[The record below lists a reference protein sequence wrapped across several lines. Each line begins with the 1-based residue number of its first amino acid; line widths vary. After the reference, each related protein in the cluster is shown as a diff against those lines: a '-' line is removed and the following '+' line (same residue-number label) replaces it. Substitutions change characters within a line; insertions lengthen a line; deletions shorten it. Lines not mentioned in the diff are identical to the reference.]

1 MQAGTLIAKKNLFEL
16 GAIVKRLIIYT
27 CLALLTRAAFADEAL
42 DNELAS
48 LQHAWA
54 KATYQTSKDQQ
65 EAAFKTLTE
74 QAHQLTAKNPEA
86 NEAQIWEAIVLS
98 GYAKSMGP
106 LHPVNALKA
115 AEQAR
120 DLLLASIKTNP
131 QALNGSAYTTLGSL
145 YFRVPGWP
153 IGFGD
158 KKKGREYLEKA
169 LQLNPAG
176 IDSNYFY
183 ADYLR
188 AQGDYSQAV
197 TYYQKALQAPARP
210 GREDA
215 DAGRR
220 QDIEEGLKL
229 AQSKLK

>member
-1 MQAGTLIAKKNLFEL
+1 M
-16 GAIVKRLIIYT
+16 KRWMLYT
-27 CLALLTRAAFADEAL
+27 CLTLLTHAAFADEHL
-42 DNELAS
+42 ESELS
-48 LQHAWA
+48 NLQHAWA
-54 KATYQTSKDQQ
+54 KATYQTTKDQQ
-65 EAAFKTLTE
+65 EPAFKALSE
-74 QAHQLTAKNPEA
+74 QAHLLTSKNPDASEA
-86 NEAQIWEAIVLS
+86 MIWEAIVLS

-120 DLLLASIKTNP
+120 DLLLASIKANP

-169 LQLNPAG
+169 LQLNPTG

-188 AQGDYSQAV
+188 AQGDNAQAV

-215 DAGRR
+215 DAGRKL
-220 QDIEEGLKL
+220 DVEEGLRL

>member
-1 MQAGTLIAKKNLFEL
+1 M
-16 GAIVKRLIIYT
+16 KRWMLYT
-27 CLALLTRAAFADEAL
+27 CLALLSQAALADEAL
-42 DNELAS
+42 DSDLAS

-54 KATYQTSKDQQ
+54 KATYQTPKDQQ
-65 EAAFKTLTE
+65 EVAFKALTE
-74 QAHQLTAKNPEA
+74 QAHQLAAKNPEA
-86 NEAQIWEAIVLS
+86 NEAMIWEAIVLS

-106 LHPVNALKA
+106 LHPMNALKA

-183 ADYLR
+183 ADFLR

-215 DAGRR
+215 DAGRK
-220 QDIEEGLKL
+220 QEVEEGLKL

>member
-1 MQAGTLIAKKNLFEL
+1 M
-16 GAIVKRLIIYT
+16 KRWMIYT
-27 CLALLTRAAFADEAL
+27 CLAMLTSAAFADEML
-42 DNELAS
+42 DNELAT

-65 EAAFKTLTE
+65 EPAFKVLTE
-74 QAHQLTAKNPEA
+74 QAHQLTTQHPDA
-86 NEAQIWEAIVLS
+86 NEAMIWEAIVLS

-131 QALNGSAYTTLGSL
+131 QALHGSAYTTLGSL

-169 LQLNPAG
+169 LQLNPTG

-183 ADYLR
+183 ADFLR

-215 DAGRR
+215 DAGRK
-220 QDIEEGLKL
+220 QEIEEGLRL

>member
-1 MQAGTLIAKKNLFEL
+1 M
-16 GAIVKRLIIYT
+16 KRWMIYT
-27 CLALLTRAAFADEAL
+27 CLALLTSAAFADEML
-42 DNELAS
+42 DNELAT

-65 EAAFKTLTE
+65 EAAFKPLSE
-74 QAHQLTAKNPEA
+74 QAHHLTTQHPDA
-86 NEAQIWEAIVLS
+86 NEAMIWEAIVLS

-106 LHPVNALKA
+106 LQPLSALKA

-131 QALNGSAYTTLGSL
+131 QALHGSAYTTLGSL

-169 LQLNPAG
+169 LQLNPTG

-183 ADYLR
+183 ADFLR

-215 DAGRR
+215 DAGRK
-220 QDIEEGLKL
+220 QEIEEGLRL

>member
-1 MQAGTLIAKKNLFEL
+1 MKKWIIIAS
-16 GAIVKRLIIYT
+16 
-27 CLALLTRAAFADEAL
+27 LALFGSSALADEAL
-42 DNELAS
+42 DSEIAN
-48 LQHAWA
+48 LQHNWA
-54 KATYQTSKDQQ
+54 KATYQTTKDQQ
-65 EAAFKTLTE
+65 EPAFKALVE
-74 QAHQLTAKNPEA
+74 QAHQLSARYPEA
-86 NEAQIWEAIVLS
+86 SEAMIWEAITLS

-120 DLLLASIKTNP
+120 DLLQASIKSNP
-131 QALNGSAYTTLGSL
+131 QALHGSAYTTLGSL

-158 KKKGREYLEKA
+158 KKKAREYLEKA
-169 LQLNPAG
+169 LQLNPTG

-183 ADYLR
+183 ADFLR
-188 AQGDYSQAV
+188 AQGEYAQAV
-197 TYYQKALQAPARP
+197 TYYQKALQAPARA

-220 QDIEEGLKL
+220 QEVEEGLRL
-229 AQSKLK
+229 AQSKSK

>member
-1 MQAGTLIAKKNLFEL
+1 MFGIDIAKLKYLKR
-16 GAIVKRLIIYT
+16 GANVKRWMLYT
-27 CLALLTRAAFADEAL
+27 CLTLLTQGALADEAL
-42 DNELAS
+42 DSELTS

-54 KATYQTSKDQQ
+54 KATYQTPKDQQ
-65 EAAFKTLTE
+65 EPAFKALTE
-74 QAHQLTAKNPEA
+74 QAHQLLAKNPEA
-86 NEAQIWEAIVLS
+86 NEAMIWEAITLS

-169 LQLNPAG
+169 LQLNPTG

-188 AQGDYSQAV
+188 AQGEYSQAV

-215 DAGRR
+215 DAGRK
-220 QDIEEGLKL
+220 QEVEEGLRL
-229 AQSKLK
+229 AQSKFK

>member
-1 MQAGTLIAKKNLFEL
+1 M
-16 GAIVKRLIIYT
+16 KRWMIYT
-27 CLALLTRAAFADEAL
+27 CLAMLTSAAFADEML
-42 DNELAS
+42 DNELAT

-65 EAAFKTLTE
+65 EPAFKALTE
-74 QAHQLTAKNPEA
+74 QAHQLTTQHPDA
-86 NEAQIWEAIVLS
+86 NEAMIWEAIVLS

-131 QALNGSAYTTLGSL
+131 QALHGSAYTTLGSL

-169 LQLNPAG
+169 LQLNPTG

-183 ADYLR
+183 AEFLR

-215 DAGRR
+215 DAGRK
-220 QDIEEGLKL
+220 QEIEEGLRL

>member
-1 MQAGTLIAKKNLFEL
+1 M
-16 GAIVKRLIIYT
+16 KRWMLTT
-27 CLALLTRAAFADEAL
+27 CFALLTTTAVADEAL
-42 DNELAS
+42 DTALAT
-48 LQHAWA
+48 LQHHWA
-54 KATYQTSKDQQ
+54 TATYHTAKNEQ
-65 EAAFKTLTE
+65 EAAFKALVE
-74 QAHQLTAKNPEA
+74 EAHQTSQQYAGASEA
-86 NEAQIWEAIVLS
+86 MIWEAIVLS

-120 DLLLASIKTNP
+120 DLLLASLQTHP

-158 KKKGREYLEKA
+158 KKKAREYLEKA
-169 LQLNPAG
+169 LQINPTG

-183 ADYLR
+183 ADFLR
-188 AQGDYSQAV
+188 AQGDYAQAV
-197 TYYQKALQAPARP
+197 NYYQKALQAPARP

-215 DAGRR
+215 DAGRKVE
-220 QDIEEGLKL
+220 IEEGLRL

>member
-1 MQAGTLIAKKNLFEL
+1 M
-16 GAIVKRLIIYT
+16 KRWMLYT
-27 CLALLTRAAFADEAL
+27 CLTLLSQAALADEAL
-42 DNELAS
+42 DSDLAS

-54 KATYQTSKDQQ
+54 KATYQTPKDQQ
-65 EAAFKTLTE
+65 EIAFKALTE
-74 QAHQLTAKNPEA
+74 QAHQLAAKDPEA
-86 NEAQIWEAIVLS
+86 NEAMIWEAIVLS

-106 LHPVNALKA
+106 LHPMNALKA

-183 ADYLR
+183 ADFLR

-215 DAGRR
+215 DAGRK
-220 QDIEEGLKL
+220 QEVEEGLKL

>member
-1 MQAGTLIAKKNLFEL
+1 MKRWILILSL
-16 GAIVKRLIIYT
+16 SMLSH
-27 CLALLTRAAFADEAL
+27 AAYADDAL
-42 DNELAS
+42 DKDLAS

-54 KATYQTSKDQQ
+54 KATYHTAKNDQ
-65 EAAFKTLTE
+65 ETAFKALSE
-74 QAHQLTAKNPEA
+74 QAHQLAIAHPGASEA
-86 NEAQIWEAIVLS
+86 MIWEAIVLS

-106 LHPVNALKA
+106 LHPMNALKA

-120 DLLLASIKTNP
+120 DLLLTSIQNNP

-169 LQLNPAG
+169 LQLNPEG

-188 AQGDYSQAV
+188 AQGDYTQAV

-215 DAGRR
+215 DAGRK
-220 QDIEEGLKL
+220 QEAEEGLRL

>member
-1 MQAGTLIAKKNLFEL
+1 MKKWM
-16 GAIVKRLIIYT
+16 IYAS
-27 CLALLTRAAFADEAL
+27 LALLSTGAMADEAL
-42 DNELAS
+42 DTDLAA
-48 LQHAWA
+48 LQHNWA

-65 EAAFKTLTE
+65 EPAFKALVE
-74 QAHQLTAKNPEA
+74 QAHQLSTRYPEA
-86 NEAQIWEAIVLS
+86 NEAMIWEAITLS

-131 QALNGSAYTTLGSL
+131 QALHGSAYTTLGSL

-158 KKKGREYLEKA
+158 KKKAREYLEKA

-183 ADYLR
+183 ADFLR
-188 AQGDYSQAV
+188 AQGEYSQAV
-197 TYYQKALQAPARP
+197 TYYQKALQAPTRP

-215 DAGRR
+215 DAGRK
-220 QDIEEGLKL
+220 QEIEEGLRL
-229 AQSKLK
+229 AQSKSK

>member
-1 MQAGTLIAKKNLFEL
+1 MKKWIIIAS
-16 GAIVKRLIIYT
+16 
-27 CLALLTRAAFADEAL
+27 LALFGSSALADQAL
-42 DNELAS
+42 DAEIIS
-48 LQHAWA
+48 LQHNWA
-54 KATYQTSKDQQ
+54 KANYQTAKDQQ
-65 EAAFKTLTE
+65 EPAFKALVE
-74 QAHQLTAKNPEA
+74 QAHQLSTRYPEA
-86 NEAQIWEAIVLS
+86 SEVMIWEAITLS

-120 DLLLASIKTNP
+120 DLLLASIKNNP
-131 QALNGSAYTTLGSL
+131 QALHGSAYTTLGSL

-158 KKKGREYLEKA
+158 KKKAREYLEKA
-169 LQLNPAG
+169 LQLNPNG

-183 ADYLR
+183 ADFLR
-188 AQGDYSQAV
+188 AQGEYAEAV
-197 TYYQKALQAPARP
+197 SYYQKALQAPARP

-220 QDIEEGLKL
+220 QEAEEGLRL
-229 AQSKLK
+229 AQSKSK

>member
-1 MQAGTLIAKKNLFEL
+1 M
-16 GAIVKRLIIYT
+16 KRWMLLT
-27 CLALLTRAAFADEAL
+27 CLTLFTGAALADATL
-42 DNELAS
+42 DSELAT

-54 KATYQTSKDQQ
+54 KATYQTTKDQQ
-65 EAAFKTLTE
+65 EAAFKALSE
-74 QAHQLTAKNPEA
+74 QAHQLSSKNPEA
-86 NEAQIWEAIVLS
+86 AEAQIWEAIVLS

-120 DLLLASIKTNP
+120 DLLQASLQSNP
-131 QALNGSAYTTLGSL
+131 QALHGSAYTTLGSL

-158 KKKGREYLEKA
+158 KKKAREYLEKA
-169 LQLNPAG
+169 LQLNPTG

-188 AQGDYSQAV
+188 AQGDHAQAV

-215 DAGRR
+215 DAGRK

>member
-1 MQAGTLIAKKNLFEL
+1 M
-16 GAIVKRLIIYT
+16 KRWMLYT
-27 CLALLTRAAFADEAL
+27 CLALLSQAALADEAL
-42 DNELAS
+42 DSDLAS

-54 KATYQTSKDQQ
+54 KATYQTPKDQQ
-65 EAAFKTLTE
+65 ETAFKALTE
-74 QAHQLTAKNPEA
+74 QAHQLAAKNPEA
-86 NEAQIWEAIVLS
+86 NEAMIWEAIVLS

-106 LHPVNALKA
+106 LHPMNALKA

-183 ADYLR
+183 ADFLR

-215 DAGRR
+215 DAGRK
-220 QDIEEGLKL
+220 QEVEEGLKL

>member
-1 MQAGTLIAKKNLFEL
+1 
-16 GAIVKRLIIYT
+16 VKRWMIYT
-27 CLALLTRAAFADEAL
+27 CLAMLTSAAFADEML
-42 DNELAS
+42 DNELAT

-65 EAAFKTLTE
+65 EPAFKVLTE
-74 QAHQLTAKNPEA
+74 QAHQLTTQHPDA
-86 NEAQIWEAIVLS
+86 NEAMIWEAIVLS

-120 DLLLASIKTNP
+120 DLLLSSIKTNP
-131 QALNGSAYTTLGSL
+131 QALHGSAYTTLGSL

-169 LQLNPAG
+169 LQLNPTG

-183 ADYLR
+183 ADFLR

-215 DAGRR
+215 DAGRK
-220 QDIEEGLKL
+220 QEIEEGLRL

>member
-1 MQAGTLIAKKNLFEL
+1 M
-16 GAIVKRLIIYT
+16 KRWMLYT
-27 CLALLTRAAFADEAL
+27 CLALMAHAALADEAL
-42 DNELAS
+42 DTELAT

-54 KATYQTSKDQQ
+54 TATYQTAKDQQ

-74 QAHQLTAKNPEA
+74 QAHQLTSHHPDA
-86 NEAQIWEAIVLS
+86 NEAMIWEAIVLS

-106 LHPVNALKA
+106 LHPVNALKT

-120 DLLLASIKTNP
+120 DLLFASIKTNP
-131 QALNGSAYTTLGSL
+131 QALHGSAYTTLGSL

-169 LQLNPAG
+169 LQLNPTG

-188 AQGDYSQAV
+188 AQGDYNQAV

-215 DAGRR
+215 DSGRK
-220 QDIEEGLKL
+220 QEVEEGLRL
-229 AQSKLK
+229 AQGKLK

>member
-1 MQAGTLIAKKNLFEL
+1 M
-16 GAIVKRLIIYT
+16 KRWMIYT
-27 CLALLTRAAFADEAL
+27 CLALLTSAAFADEML

-65 EAAFKTLTE
+65 EAAFKSLSE
-74 QAHQLTAKNPEA
+74 QAHQLTTQHPEA
-86 NEAQIWEAIVLS
+86 NEAMIWQAIVLS

-106 LHPVNALKA
+106 LQPLSALKA

-120 DLLLASIKTNP
+120 DLLLASLKTNP
-131 QALNGSAYTTLGSL
+131 QALHGSAYTTLGSL

-169 LQLNPAG
+169 LQLNPTG

-183 ADYLR
+183 ADFLR
-188 AQGDYSQAV
+188 AQGDYSQAL

-215 DAGRR
+215 DAGRK
-220 QDIEEGLKL
+220 QEIEEGLRL

>member
-1 MQAGTLIAKKNLFEL
+1 MKRW
-16 GAIVKRLIIYT
+16 IVYS
-27 CLALLTRAAFADEAL
+27 CLALLARSAFADEMLEA
-42 DNELAS
+42 DLAN

-54 KATYQTSKDQQ
+54 KATYQTGKEQQ
-65 EAAFKTLTE
+65 EAAFKVLSD
-74 QAHQLTAKNPEA
+74 QAHQLTAKSA
-86 NEAQIWEAIVLS
+86 GASEAQIWEAIILS

-120 DLLLASIKTNP
+120 DLLLESIKTNP
-131 QALNGSAYTTLGSL
+131 QALHGSAYTTLGSL

-169 LQLNPAG
+169 LQLNPNG

-188 AQGDYSQAV
+188 AQGEYPQAV
-197 TYYQKALQAPARP
+197 NYYQKALQAPARP

-220 QDIEEGLKL
+220 QEAEEGLKL
-229 AQSKLK
+229 AQTKLK

>member
-1 MQAGTLIAKKNLFEL
+1 MKKWIIIAS
-16 GAIVKRLIIYT
+16 
-27 CLALLTRAAFADEAL
+27 LALFGSSALADEAL
-42 DNELAS
+42 DSEIAN
-48 LQHAWA
+48 LQHNWA
-54 KATYQTSKDQQ
+54 KATYQTAKDQQ
-65 EAAFKTLTE
+65 EPAFKALVE
-74 QAHQLTAKNPEA
+74 QAHQLSARYPEA
-86 NEAQIWEAIVLS
+86 SEAMIWEAITLS

-120 DLLLASIKTNP
+120 DLLLASIKSNP
-131 QALNGSAYTTLGSL
+131 QALHGSAYTTLGSL

-158 KKKGREYLEKA
+158 KKKAREYLEKA
-169 LQLNPAG
+169 LQLNPNG

-183 ADYLR
+183 ADFLR
-188 AQGDYSQAV
+188 AQGEYAEAV
-197 TYYQKALQAPARP
+197 SYYQKALQAPARP

-220 QDIEEGLKL
+220 QEAEEGLRL
-229 AQSKLK
+229 AQSKSK

>member
-1 MQAGTLIAKKNLFEL
+1 M
-16 GAIVKRLIIYT
+16 KRWMIYT
-27 CLALLTRAAFADEAL
+27 CLAMLTSAAFADEML
-42 DNELAS
+42 DNELAT

-65 EAAFKTLTE
+65 EPAFKALSE
-74 QAHQLTAKNPEA
+74 QAHQLTTQHPDA
-86 NEAQIWEAIVLS
+86 NEAMIWEAIVLS

-131 QALNGSAYTTLGSL
+131 QALHGSAYTTLGSL

-169 LQLNPAG
+169 LQLNPTG

-183 ADYLR
+183 ADFLR

-215 DAGRR
+215 DAGRK
-220 QDIEEGLKL
+220 QEIEEGLRL

>member
-1 MQAGTLIAKKNLFEL
+1 MKKWIIIAS
-16 GAIVKRLIIYT
+16 
-27 CLALLTRAAFADEAL
+27 LALFGGSALADQAL
-42 DNELAS
+42 DAEIIN
-48 LQHAWA
+48 LQHNWA
-54 KATYQTSKDQQ
+54 KANYQTAKDQQ
-65 EAAFKTLTE
+65 EPAFKALVE
-74 QAHQLTAKNPEA
+74 QAHQLSTRYPEA
-86 NEAQIWEAIVLS
+86 SEAMIWEAITLS

-120 DLLLASIKTNP
+120 DLLLTSIKSNP
-131 QALNGSAYTTLGSL
+131 QALHGSAYTTLGSL

-158 KKKGREYLEKA
+158 KKKAREYLEKA
-169 LQLNPAG
+169 LQINPTG

-183 ADYLR
+183 ADFLR
-188 AQGDYSQAV
+188 AQGEYAQAV

-215 DAGRR
+215 DAGRK
-220 QDIEEGLKL
+220 QEVEEGLRL
-229 AQSKLK
+229 AQSKAK

>member
-1 MQAGTLIAKKNLFEL
+1 M
-16 GAIVKRLIIYT
+16 KRWILYT
-27 CLALLTRAAFADEAL
+27 CLALLARSAFAEEAL
-42 DNELAS
+42 DNELAT

-54 KATYQTSKDQQ
+54 KATYQTAKDQQ
-65 EAAFKTLTE
+65 EAAFKALSE
-74 QAHQLTAKNPEA
+74 QAHQLSTKYADA
-86 NEAQIWEAIVLS
+86 SEAQIWEAIVLS

-131 QALNGSAYTTLGSL
+131 QALHGSAYTTLGSL

-169 LQLNPAG
+169 LQLNPNG

-188 AQGDYSQAV
+188 AQGENAQAM
-197 TYYQKALQAPARP
+197 TYYQKALQASARP

-220 QDIEEGLKL
+220 QEAEEGLKL

>member
-1 MQAGTLIAKKNLFEL
+1 M
-16 GAIVKRLIIYT
+16 KRWMIYT
-27 CLALLTRAAFADEAL
+27 CLAMLTSAAFADEML
-42 DNELAS
+42 DNELAT

-65 EAAFKTLTE
+65 EPAFKALTE
-74 QAHQLTAKNPEA
+74 QAHQLTTQHPDA
-86 NEAQIWEAIVLS
+86 NEAMIWEAIVLS

-131 QALNGSAYTTLGSL
+131 QALHGSAYTTLGSL

-169 LQLNPAG
+169 IQLNPTG

-183 ADYLR
+183 ADFLR

-215 DAGRR
+215 DAGRK
-220 QDIEEGLKL
+220 QEIEEGLRL

>member
-1 MQAGTLIAKKNLFEL
+1 M
-16 GAIVKRLIIYT
+16 KRWMIYT
-27 CLALLTRAAFADEAL
+27 CLAMLTSAAFADEML
-42 DNELAS
+42 DNELAT

-65 EAAFKTLTE
+65 EPAFKALTE
-74 QAHQLTAKNPEA
+74 QAHQLTTQHPDA
-86 NEAQIWEAIVLS
+86 NEAMIWEAIVLS

-106 LHPVNALKA
+106 LHPMNALKA

-131 QALNGSAYTTLGSL
+131 QALHGSAYTTLGSL

-169 LQLNPAG
+169 LQLNPTG

-183 ADYLR
+183 ADFLR

-215 DAGRR
+215 DAGRK
-220 QDIEEGLKL
+220 QEIEEGLRL

>member
-1 MQAGTLIAKKNLFEL
+1 M
-16 GAIVKRLIIYT
+16 KRWMIYT
-27 CLALLTRAAFADEAL
+27 CLAMLTSAAFADEML
-42 DNELAS
+42 DNELAT

-65 EAAFKTLTE
+65 EPAFKALTE
-74 QAHQLTAKNPEA
+74 QAHQLTTQHPDA
-86 NEAQIWEAIVLS
+86 NEAMIWEAIVLS

-131 QALNGSAYTTLGSL
+131 QALHGSAYTTLGSL

-169 LQLNPAG
+169 LQLNPTG

-183 ADYLR
+183 ADFLR

-215 DAGRR
+215 DAGRK
-220 QDIEEGLKL
+220 QEIEEGLRL

>member
-1 MQAGTLIAKKNLFEL
+1 MKKWIMIAS
-16 GAIVKRLIIYT
+16 
-27 CLALLTRAAFADEAL
+27 LALFGSSAL
-42 DNELAS
+42 AEETLSSEIAN
-48 LQHAWA
+48 LQHNWA
-54 KATYQTSKDQQ
+54 KATYQTAKDQQ
-65 EAAFKTLTE
+65 EPAFKSLVE
-74 QAHQLTAKNPEA
+74 QAHQLSTRYPEA
-86 NEAQIWEAIVLS
+86 SEAMIWEAITLS

-120 DLLLASIKTNP
+120 DLLLASINTNP
-131 QALNGSAYTTLGSL
+131 QALHGSAYTTLGSL

-158 KKKGREYLEKA
+158 KKKAREYLEKA
-169 LQLNPAG
+169 LQLNPTG

-183 ADYLR
+183 ADFLR
-188 AQGDYSQAV
+188 AQGEYAQAV
-197 TYYQKALQAPARP
+197 TYYQKALQAPARA

-220 QDIEEGLKL
+220 QEVEEGLRL
-229 AQSKLK
+229 AQSKSK

>member
-1 MQAGTLIAKKNLFEL
+1 M
-16 GAIVKRLIIYT
+16 KRWMLYT
-27 CLALLTRAAFADEAL
+27 CMALLSHSALAEEAL
-42 DNELAS
+42 DKALAN
-48 LQHAWA
+48 LQHDWA
-54 KATYQTSKDQQ
+54 KATYQTPKDQQ
-65 EAAFKTLTE
+65 EPAFKALTE
-74 QAHQLTAKNPEA
+74 QAHQLSEKHPEA
-86 NEAQIWEAIVLS
+86 NEAMIWEAIVLS

-106 LHPVNALKA
+106 LHPVNALNA
-115 AEQAR
+115 AEHAR

-131 QALNGSAYTTLGSL
+131 QALSGSAYTTLGSL

-158 KKKGREYLEKA
+158 KKKGQEYLEKA
-169 LQLNPAG
+169 LQLNPTG

-188 AQGDYSQAV
+188 AQGEYSQAV

-215 DAGRR
+215 DAGRK
-220 QDIEEGLKL
+220 QEAEEGLKL

>member
-1 MQAGTLIAKKNLFEL
+1 M
-16 GAIVKRLIIYT
+16 KRLIMYT
-27 CLALLTRAAFADEAL
+27 CLALLTHAAFADEAL
-42 DNELAS
+42 DNELAT

-65 EAAFKTLTE
+65 ETAFKSLSE

-120 DLLLASIKTNP
+120 DLLQASIKSNP

-169 LQLNPAG
+169 LQLNPTG

-188 AQGDYSQAV
+188 AQGDYGQAV

-215 DAGRR
+215 DAGRK

>member
-1 MQAGTLIAKKNLFEL
+1 M
-16 GAIVKRLIIYT
+16 KRWMLYT
-27 CLALLTRAAFADEAL
+27 CLALLTQGALADEAL
-42 DNELAS
+42 DSDLAS

-54 KATYQTSKDQQ
+54 KATYQTPKDQQ
-65 EAAFKTLTE
+65 EPAFKALTE
-74 QAHQLTAKNPEA
+74 QAHQLSTKNPEVS
-86 NEAQIWEAIVLS
+86 EAMIWEAITLS

-169 LQLNPAG
+169 LQFNPTG

-188 AQGDYSQAV
+188 AQGEYSQAV

-215 DAGRR
+215 DAGRK
-220 QDIEEGLKL
+220 QEVEEGLRL